1 MSDEER
7 KGSSSFL
14 YIIAIIV
21 ALLVMNYAV
30 KKVRQ
35 LTAPPPLDQARAAE
49 RAKALAETRAD
60 DKAGLTTYE
69 WQPPDGKAK
78 GIVHI
83 PIERAMELMA
93 SEWKNPADGRKKL
106 LANQAKKDFV
116 PSFE

>member
-1 MSDEER
+1 MSYEER

-14 YIIAIIV
+14 YLIAIV
-21 ALLVMNYAV
+21 CALLVMNYAV

-35 LTAPPPLDQARAAE
+35 MTAPPPLNVARAAE
-49 RAKALAETRAD
+49 RSKALAETRAD
-60 DKAGLTTYE
+60 DQAGLTTYSWE
-69 WQPPDGKAK
+69 DKAK

-83 PIERAMELMA
+83 PIERSLELMT
-93 SEWKNPADGRKKL
+93 SEWKNPAEGRKKL

>member
-1 MSDEER
+1 MSYEER

-14 YIIAIIV
+14 YIIAIV
-21 ALLVMNYAV
+21 CALLVMNYVV

-35 LTAPPPLDQARAAE
+35 LTAPPPLNVARAEE
-49 RAKALAETRAD
+49 RAKALAETHAD
-60 DKAGLTTYE
+60 DKASLNAYE

-83 PIERAMELMA
+83 PIDRAMELML
-93 SEWKNPADGRKKL
+93 SEWQNPADGRKKL

>member
-1 MSDEER
+1 MSYEER

-14 YIIAIIV
+14 YIIAIIC
-21 ALLVMNYAV
+21 ALLVMNYVV

-35 LTAPPPLDQARAAE
+35 LTAPPPLNVARAEE
-49 RAKALAETRAD
+49 RAKALAETHAAD
-60 DKAGLTTYE
+60 KEGLTTYSWE
-69 WQPPDGKAK
+69 DKSK

-83 PIERAMELMA
+83 PIERSMELML
-93 SEWKNPADGRKKL
+93 SEWQNPADGRKKL